1 MRVEG
6 SQLNSY
12 KIDGPTGTSEQTK
25 LTLLK
30 GDSVGVKPEPETHYL
45 EKKEITR
52 AELAKKVKQLN
63 KAAEALDRRF
73 QYTIHEGTHRI
84 MVKVFRKD
92 NDELIAEIP
101 PERILDVLAKIDKEM
116 GLLVDAKA

>member
-6 SQLNSY
+6 SQLGNF
-12 KIDGPTGTSEQTK
+12 KDGATGTIDYIKPAASNNEAVAEK
-25 LTLLK
+25 LI
-30 GDSVGVKPEPETHYL
+30 PEL
-45 EKKEITR
+45 RKAKVKEISPE
-52 AELAKKVKQLN
+52 ELKKKVRQLN

-73 QYTIHEGTHRI
+73 QFAIHEETHRI

-101 PERILDVLAKIDKEM
+101 PKRILDVLARIDKEM
-116 GLLVDAKA
+116 GLLVDTKA

>member
-12 KIDGPTGTSEQTK
+12 KIEGTAGTSEHTK
-25 LTLLK
+25 SSFLPSDGILK
-30 GDSVGVKPEPETHYL
+30 TEPESRRF
-45 EKKEITR
+45 EKKEISPK
-52 AELAKKVKQLN
+52 ELKKKVEQLN

-73 QYTIHEGTHRI
+73 QFVIHQETHRI
-84 MVKVFRKD
+84 MVKVYRKD

-101 PERILDVLAKIDKEM
+101 PKRILDVLAKIDKEM
-116 GLLVDAKA
+116 GLLVDTKA